1 MNLQTTPTTSSDN
14 VPPLSLA
21 KSSVG
26 RGLRALMLSQKPNE
40 APPTGRGVTP
50 TVTQMPLVTRAP
62 PVAPRLASLSL
73 DDSPK
78 IGSSG
83 QRSVTV
89 YVF

>member
-1 MNLQTTPTTSSDN
+1 
-14 VPPLSLA
+14 
-21 KSSVG
+21 
-26 RGLRALMLSQKPNE
+26 MLSQKPNE

-89 YVF
+89 YVFLMNCDELIFTSAHFDISIFPCTVVFIIREC